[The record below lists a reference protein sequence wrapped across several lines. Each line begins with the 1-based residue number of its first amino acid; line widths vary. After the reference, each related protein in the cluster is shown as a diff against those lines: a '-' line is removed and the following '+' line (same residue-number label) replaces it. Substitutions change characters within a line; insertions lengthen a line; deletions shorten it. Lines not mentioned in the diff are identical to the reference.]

1 MWVGRPQTA
10 FDSLARALALLS
22 VSLSDQT
29 MARGGSGRSIALRRA
44 LCRFRAAARVAGVHP
59 LLLGA
64 DVLRQHQARRRGCAD
79 CQRQGGGW
87 GDTARHLDHHVVALV
102 VIVVGVAFV
111 RRGRGEQDTE
121 LEPGAGFRASDAAMA
136 RVSGLRV
143 HSCAGS
149 TILPSIQP
157 ADRDSMGG
165 SSVRTLASQQV
176 QERLMRAGSA
186 SSERMSA

>member
-121 LEPGAGFRASDAAMA
+121 LEPGCGCTPAQEARFFRRYSLPIEIAWVEAAFVPSP
-136 RVSGLRV
+136 RSKFRSVSCERGRLRRR
-143 HSCAGS
+143 G
-149 TILPSIQP
+149 
-157 ADRDSMGG
+157 
-165 SSVRTLASQQV
+165 
-176 QERLMRAGSA
+176 
-186 SSERMSA
+186 